1 MTNIAVLDDWQ
12 EIALKSADWEAL
24 KARGRVEFFHEAFAL
39 EDDAAARLRDFEVVM
54 AMRERTAFPASLVR
68 RLPNLRLFSLTG
80 ARAASVDMAAL
91 RAQGVTITYTEGG
104 GTGTATA
111 ELALALMLAALR
123 NIPHADATIR
133 RGGFQ
138 AGVAPGEEAEGKVLG
153 LIGLGRLGRMMARY
167 CAALGM
173 EILAWSQ
180 NLTAEAASQHG
191 AAYVPKEA
199 LLERSDVVSLHLV
212 PCEGARGILGAG
224 DLARMKPGRR
234 AARGISSADR
244 SWIGRRWS
252 RPCGA
257 RRVRAG
263 VEIPTIRG
271 RSGPAMPCAA
281 CEHGSLAASSA
292 TQRPQQ
298 GADWGQAWRTC
309 WPSSNSTCHAHAG
322 RSPESERTCS
332 ARRWRTRWRRW
343 CGRAG
348 RSQRTRGAAGRQPAQ
363 RCRRR
368 RGAGCDG
375 GGARPGE
382 RVGGMEGGGDSED
395 ERDARRR

>member
-212 PCEGARGILGAG
+212 LSERTRGILGAE
-224 DLARMKPGRR
+224 DLARMKPGALLVNTSRGPLVDG
-234 AARGISSADR
+234 AAL
-244 SWIGRRWS
+244 
-252 RPCGA
+252 
-257 RRVRAG
+257 V
-263 VEIPTIRG
+263 
-271 RSGPAMPCAA
+271 AA
-281 CEHGSLAASSA
+281 L
-292 TQRPQQ
+292 
-298 GADWGQAWRTC
+298 
-309 WPSSNSTCHAHAG
+309 
-322 RSPESERTCS
+322 
-332 ARRWRTRWRRW
+332 
-343 CGRAG
+343 RAG
-348 RSQRTRGAAGRQPAQ
+348 RLRAALDVYDKEPLPAGDPLRSLPNTVLSPHLGYATAATFRDFYPQ
-363 RCRRR
+363 SIENVL
-368 RGAGCDG
+368 AFLDG
-375 GGARPGE
+375 TPI
-382 RVGGMEGGGDSED
+382 RVL
-395 ERDARRR
+395 AAA